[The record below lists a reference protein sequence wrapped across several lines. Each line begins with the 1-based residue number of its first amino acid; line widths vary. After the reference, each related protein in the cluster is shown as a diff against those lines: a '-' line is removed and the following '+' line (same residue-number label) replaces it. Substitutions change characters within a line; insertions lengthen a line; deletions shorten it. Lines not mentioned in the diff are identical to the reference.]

1 MSKEDFLVPSY
12 NALDSLGFG
21 GYTTQGC
28 QFQAQVSTPTPDEL
42 GPGTSI
48 TYTAG
53 APLLRNVITVFDY
66 GNIWNSLETPPR
78 IGLRPQPQ

>member
-12 NALDSLGFG
+12 NALDSLGYNGF
-21 GYTTQGC
+21 TSQGC
-28 QFQAQVSTPTPDEL
+28 QFQAQISEPTPDEL

-66 GNIWNSLETPPR
+66 GNVWNSLETPPR
-78 IGLRPQPQ
+78 IGLKQQPQ

>member
-12 NALDSLGFG
+12 DALDSLGYG
-21 GYTTQGC
+21 GKTTRGC
-28 QFQAQVSTPTPDEL
+28 QFQAQISTPTPDEL

-53 APLLRNVITVFDY
+53 APLLRNVISVFDY

-78 IGLRPQPQ
+78 IGLAPRQQ